1 MNEGVSPAEVGA
13 QLAEHARHTK
23 GDEDPLDDRRFSF
36 IEALLLSVV
45 AVLAAY
51 AGYSSAKWSTESR
64 LDLAA
69 ASSAH
74 TAASRANLESI
85 TTRNFDAST
94 FNTWFAAYVAKS
106 PAAMD
111 VAVRR
116 FRPEFKVAF
125 DAWIATDPTTNPHA
139 PSGPTYMSEYKE
151 LTA

>member
-1 MNEGVSPAEVGA
+1 MRAC
-13 QLAEHARHTK
+13 
-23 GDEDPLDDRRFSF
+23 RRPRSGRNWRSTPGTPKATRILSTTAVFSF